1 MVSLNNPAGRLYSLL
16 GRLRDGQGNVPI
28 VEAWALIL
36 GDEGA
41 AHDAVRARLGTVAQ
55 LVWEIDAAVQ
65 HPGREQVAAPVARY
79 RNTWLDAAFPLQRS
93 FVDPV
98 ENIKPND
105 ESYEALG
112 MVAAYLEAIASEGP
126 MPSEERRSGL
136 VDDVRIAIQDV
147 STSDELPPEVARL
160 IIQRLSDVEKAL
172 WYIEIG
178 GPEAVRRATEALM
191 GTAVAASVPDEKTR
205 KSDIMK
211 RVMAVAASV
220 YVVFTAGPA
229 IQNSIDAWSKVAGE
243 LTAAPAHVAGPAA
256 HQTGDATAPD
266 DQPATD
272 HDDNEASTTP

>member
-1 MVSLNNPAGRLYSLL
+1 M
-16 GRLRDGQGNVPI
+16 
-28 VEAWALIL
+28 IL
-36 GDEGA
+36 GDDGA
-41 AHDAVRARLGTVAQ
+41 AYDAVRARLGTVAR

-79 RNTWLDAAFPLQRS
+79 RNTWLEAAFPLQRS
-93 FVDPV
+93 FVDNV
-98 ENIKPND
+98 ESIKPSD

-126 MPSEERRSGL
+126 MPSEERRAEL
-136 VDDVRIAIQDV
+136 IEDVRIALRDV
-147 STSDELPPEVARL
+147 GTSDELPPEVAHL
-160 IIQRLSDVEKAL
+160 ITQRLSDIEKAL
-172 WYIEIG
+172 WHIEIG

-191 GTAVAASVPDEKTR
+191 GTAVAASVSDEKMR

-229 IQNSIDAWSKVAGE
+229 IQNSIDAWSKVTGE
-243 LTAAPAHVAGPAA
+243 LTAAPAHVEGPAA

-266 DQPATD
+266 DQPATN
-272 HDDNEASTTP
+272 HDNNEASTTP